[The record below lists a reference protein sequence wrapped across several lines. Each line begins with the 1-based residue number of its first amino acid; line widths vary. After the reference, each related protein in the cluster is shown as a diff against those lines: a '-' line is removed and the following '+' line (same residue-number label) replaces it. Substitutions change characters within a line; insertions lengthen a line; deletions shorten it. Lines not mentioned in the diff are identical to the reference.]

1 MDTLLYSCDQIRAV
15 EHAAQAH
22 LAPGTLMER
31 AGQAAADYA
40 RALLDGEAGG
50 AVLVLAGPGNN
61 GGDGLELAAILARGG
76 FDVEVLH
83 LASEAAPSFETGRAL
98 QRARDAQVRFVDT
111 VPAGRPW
118 RLVVDALFGIGLAR
132 PLAGQAR
139 ELALWTAGLDSPVL
153 AIDVPSGLDADTGA
167 IVGPGGAAVTATH
180 TITFLGNKPGLH
192 TGDGCDHAG
201 TVHVDMLVADGL
213 HNEAAHAALNGP
225 ALFAERLAPRRRN
238 SHKGSFGDVIV
249 LGGARGML
257 GAAVLA
263 ARAALHGGAGRVFAA
278 TLDPGMLLDPL
289 QPEIMF
295 RDAAGLDYAGRSV
308 VAGPGMGSA
317 DAAIHL
323 LGKVLD
329 ARGPLVVDADA
340 LNLVAAR
347 PELGERL
354 AAHGGEVVLTPHPLE
369 AARLLGV
376 TAPVVQ
382 ADRLEHARE
391 LALRFNSV
399 VVLKGAGSVIARP
412 DGFVA
417 LNTSGNPGLATG
429 GSGDVLAG
437 FCGALLGQGWPA
449 WEAVLGAVWMHGAA
463 ADWLVEDEIGPI
475 GLTAGELPKAMRAV
489 YNALVADADSFG
501 TWARKPVPRT
511 DLPHPTPIYPP
522 RW

>member
-1 MDTLLYSCDQIRAV
+1 MDTLLYTCDQIRAI

-31 AGQAAADYA
+31 AGEAAAAYA
-40 RALLDGEAGG
+40 RELLAGEPGG

-61 GGDGLELAAILARGG
+61 GGDGLEVAAHLAREG

-83 LASEAAPSFETGRAL
+83 LAGSATPSFETGRAL
-98 QRARDAQVRFVDT
+98 QRAGDAQVRFVDAI
-111 VPAGRPW
+111 PPGRPW

-132 PLAGQAR
+132 ALTGQAR
-139 ELALWTAGLDSPVL
+139 ELAVWTASLDCPVL
-153 AIDVPSGLDADTGA
+153 AIDVPSGLDADTGT
-167 IVGPGGAAVTATH
+167 IVGPHGAAVTATH

-201 TVHVDMLVADGL
+201 AVRVDMLGADGL
-213 HNEAAHAALNGP
+213 QQEAAQAVLNGP

-238 SHKGSFGDVIV
+238 THKGSFGDLVV

-308 VAGPGMGSA
+308 VAGPGMGNA

-323 LGKVLD
+323 FGKVLE
-329 ARGPLVVDADA
+329 ARGPVLVDADA
-340 LNLVAAR
+340 LNLAAAR
-347 PELGERL
+347 PELAERL
-354 AAHGGEVVLTPHPLE
+354 CAHGGEVVLTPHPLE

-376 TAPVVQ
+376 TASIVQ

-417 LNTSGNPGLATG
+417 VNTSGNPGLATG

-437 FCGALLGQGWPA
+437 FCGALLAQGWPA
-449 WEAVLGAVWMHGAA
+449 WEAALGAVWMHGAA
-463 ADWLVEDEIGPI
+463 ADWLVEDGAGPI
-475 GLTAGELPKAMRAV
+475 GLTAGELPRAIRAV
-489 YNALVADADSFG
+489 LNALVADVARSG
-501 TWARKPVPRT
+501 TWARGA
-511 DLPHPTPIYPP
+511 HPTSGY
-522 RW
+522 R